1 VRVDPREPPRRFQ
14 AAPGVEIEHVADIE
28 LEPDEQVTFTAAGTE
43 WDVVRKDWGYYATPS
58 LNRRLRDHGLRA
70 ALTANPDGRVA
81 LLLVEPAKQDAFESY
96 CEEQSMRVL
105 AWLDGDDAAEALG

>member
-1 VRVDPREPPRRFQ
+1 VRVEKREPPRRFE
-14 AAPGVEIEHVADIE
+14 AAGVEIEHVADIE

-58 LNRRLRDHGLRA
+58 LNRRLREHGLRA
-70 ALTANPDGRVA
+70 ALTANADGRVA
-81 LLLVEPAKQDAFESY
+81 LLLVEPDKQDAFAAY
-96 CEEQSMRVL
+96 CREQSMRVL